1 MPVIKGF
8 GAWSSQIYE
17 SKLHRDF
24 WYISEA
30 SLTDQAGLGS
40 SKSGGV
46 DPNRAHPNLGW
57 DPEVISRVEAMAD
70 STVLKKAEDIISL
83 CRIKIFERLEWFKP
97 YWDIMP
103 PQPHFLAGSR
113 LSDKIGTMDTSGS
126 AIRYCP
132 RFVLYTF
139 EFAKKHMKG
148 AKTTGSPWQ
157 LMKNGEKWF
166 NDYTTFVLI
175 HEIMHNSLKHFLR
188 TRQQNVVSQ
197 YVSPAEIHSL
207 WNLAQDY
214 EINRII
220 KSMLGDM
227 VEMFPGGVDH
237 EEGGF
242 KAPSGEEDFFGQAS
256 SERIFYRLLRN
267 VEAAR
272 SKKEEPEDSTEND
285 SESPGEFPIQE
296 GDIVELKSRPG
307 EYGEVISVSGDPSN
321 PEDADVEIRP
331 ITEEEAMERTGMGQ
345 QIIYIDDLDD
355 DSTGDST
362 GDSTVGGK
370 YDPMDD
376 EINRLLGDID
386 LSEI

>member
-8 GAWSSQIYE
+8 RAWSSQIYE

-24 WYISEA
+24 WYITET
-30 SLTDQAGLGS
+30 SLTDQAGIGS
-40 SKSGGV
+40 SQSGGV
-46 DPNRAHPNLGW
+46 DPNRAHPKLGW
-57 DPEVISRVEAMAD
+57 DPEVISRVEAMED
-70 STVLKKAEDIISL
+70 SVVLKKAEDIVSL

-103 PQPHFLAGSR
+103 PRPHFLAGSR
-113 LSDKIGTMDTSGS
+113 LSNKIGTMDTSGS
-126 AIRYCP
+126 EIRYCP

-157 LMKNGEKWF
+157 LMRNGEKWF

-227 VEMFPGGVDH
+227 VEMFPGGVDY

-242 KAPSGEEDFFGQAS
+242 KAPIGEEDFFGQSS

-272 SKKEEPEDSTEND
+272 SKREDKPEEYPDIYYLDDDDDT
-285 SESPGEFPIQE
+285 PGQFPIQP

-307 EYGEVISVSGDPSN
+307 EYGEVVEVTGDPDN
-321 PEDADVEIRP
+321 PEDADVEILP
-331 ITEEEAMERTGMGQ
+331 ISREEAMERTGEGQ
-345 QIIYIDDLDD
+345 EIVQIDDLTDE
-355 DSTGDST
+355 GN
-362 GDSTVGGK
+362 